1 MRVEQR
7 DGYRVVIGGPVP
19 RQAEAITLG
28 KTVIVRPN
36 SANKKPLMDHEL
48 VHVRQYQELGRLR
61 FLARYVG
68 SYLKLRVAGHGH
80 MAAYRR
86 IPLEIEASW
95 FSRLPSSDDPI
106 VTPTRSRAD
115 LAQ

>member
-1 MRVEQR
+1 
-7 DGYRVVIGGPVP
+7 VP

-36 SANKKPLMDHEL
+36 SVDKKALMDHEL
-48 VHVRQYQELGRLR
+48 VHVRQYTELGRLR
-61 FLARYVG
+61 FLARYIG
-68 SYLKLRVAGHGH
+68 SYLKLRMAGHGH

-95 FSRLPSSDDPI
+95 FSRLP
-106 VTPTRSRAD
+106 AD
-115 LAQ
+115 QQD